1 MTFNLNVC
9 FVPIETS
16 LFFYKVCLAWL
27 VLLYLCYDGRDIERM
42 AIVPTFTQSFLTFLF
57 IYMGFHNVMV
67 SFSFSCVYLAKLR
80 HQLLKH

>member
-16 LFFYKVCLAWL
+16 LFFYKVCLACI
-27 VLLYLCYDGRDIERM
+27 VILCYDGRDTERM
-42 AIVPTFTQSFLTFLF
+42 AIVPTFTPSFLTFLF

-67 SFSFSCVYLAKLR
+67 SLFLFHVSA
-80 HQLLKH
+80 